1 MYTHVIFDLD
11 GTLLNTI
18 DDLTDAGNYVCAAHG
33 WPTHTVEQFKRMVG
47 NGIPTL
53 VSVSYTHL
61 TLPTIC
67 SV

>member
-33 WPTHTVEQFKRMVG
+33 WPTHTVERVQANGGQRHSHPGVAPGPGG
-47 NGIPTL
+47 NR
-53 VSVSYTHL
+53 
-61 TLPTIC
+61 
-67 SV
+67 